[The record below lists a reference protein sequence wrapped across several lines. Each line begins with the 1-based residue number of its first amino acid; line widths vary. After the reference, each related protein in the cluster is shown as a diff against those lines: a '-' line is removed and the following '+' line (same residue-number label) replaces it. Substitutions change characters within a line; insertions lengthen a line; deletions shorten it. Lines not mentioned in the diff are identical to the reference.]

1 MTNLEKLRETFPET
15 IFIFRKNGND
25 ETVAIM
31 CSDEWLQG
39 DYDQMYKDSAPCEDC
54 VSRRAML
61 DGLAS
66 IAKAKAKS
74 DAQKSLMGRVI
85 FFTEQLPPVT
95 PKPRTG
101 KWIPTQHFD
110 EWYCPTGECSNCG
123 IEHIYGLPFC
133 PACGAKME
141 AENEDKK

>member
-1 MTNLEKLRETFPET
+1 MTNLEKLRETFPKT

-31 CSDEWLQG
+31 CSDEWFQG

-74 DAQKSLMGRVI
+74 DAQKALMGRVM
-85 FFTEQLPPVT
+85 FFTEKLPSVT
-95 PKPRTG
+95 PKSKTG
-101 KWIPTQHFD
+101 HWIRVLIRND
-110 EWYCPTGECSNCG
+110 KGGCIGAKMICSECSNDNKHD
-123 IEHIYGLPFC
+123 EYMDYC
-133 PACGAKME
+133 PHCGAKME
-141 AENEDKK
+141 GE